1 MLGEMMRTE
10 VERRRVELAFL
21 TLIFA
26 AIPGVYALQ
35 LASADAASV
44 STRLGT
50 ARELASLLGLALAI
64 TAVRWGMGAWA
75 TERRGRWV
83 YTLSLP
89 VGRLR
94 LFALRYLAALAWLAV
109 PALVLAAV
117 AYAAA
122 AALRLPPGMYAY
134 PGHFVA
140 WNAVFAWILFTAGFV
155 AAGGS
160 AHPWRWIILPVVAT
174 FGLMIAATTTRVAA
188 PLAPAAMWLVDAPG
202 SPFRFLVESPDLVGY

>member
-10 VERRRVELAFL
+10 FERRRVELAFL

-26 AIPGVYALQ
+26 ALPGVYALK
-35 LASADAASV
+35 LAGADAASV
-44 STRLGT
+44 GARLGSAST
-50 ARELASLLGLALAI
+50 VVSLLGWPLTI
-64 TAVRWGMGAWA
+64 VAVRWGMGAWA

-109 PALVLAAV
+109 PALALTAV
-117 AYAAA
+117 SYAGA
-122 AALRLPPGMYAY
+122 AALRLPPGLYAY

-140 WNAVFAWILFTAGFV
+140 WNAICAWFLFTAGFV
-155 AAGGS
+155 AGYAS
-160 AHPWRWIILPVVAT
+160 AHPWRWIVVPVVAT
-174 FGLMIAATTTRVAA
+174 ILFLIVADSRWGA
-188 PLAPAAMWLVDAPG
+188 PLAPVTTWMAEGKTSLLL
-202 SPFRFLVESPDLVGY
+202 FFVESPDLVGY